1 MSTLTDR
8 YVWAVLREIPESQRP
23 DLEPE
28 IRALVAD
35 AIEARAD
42 RESDANARE
51 RAALLELGEPDVLA
65 ARYADKTMYLIG
77 PRLFPEWRR
86 LLTLLVPLVSVVVG
100 IVTGAA
106 SFINGQAP
114 VSAVVAGVTAG
125 FVVAIQT
132 AFWITLVFGLLE
144 RAGHQVPSPLPAW
157 SPDHLPELPVAHRV
171 GIAEAAASIAVSAF
185 AAGALIWQQALPP
198 VVIDGTAF
206 SIFNPDLWSFWL
218 PYFLVVLILQGVHQL
233 ALYLRGRWTWG
244 FAVVNAALNVAFAVP
259 AIWLLQADLL
269 VNPDLAAKL
278 NAVGGGQWFGP
289 TMSIAAI
296 VVAIVTVIDSLDGL
310 RKAWQNARPRG
321 LQATMA

>member
-1 MSTLTDR
+1 VSTLTDR
-8 YVWAVLREIPESQRP
+8 YVWAVLREVPESQRP
-23 DLEPE
+23 ELEPE

-35 AIEARAD
+35 AIEARAG
-42 RESDANARE
+42 READATARE
-51 RAALLELGEPDVLA
+51 RAALLELGEPDFLA

-86 LLTLLVPLVSVVVG
+86 LLTMLVPLVSVIVG
-100 IVTGAA
+100 IVAGAA
-106 SFINGQAP
+106 GFIDGRDP
-114 VSAVVAGVTAG
+114 VGAVVGGITAGVM
-125 FVVAIQT
+125 VAIQT
-132 AFWITLVFGLLE
+132 VFWITLVFAVIE
-144 RAGHQVPSPLPAW
+144 RAGSQVPSPLPAW

-185 AAGALIWQQALPP
+185 AAAALIWQQALPP

-206 SIFNPDLWSFWL
+206 TIFNPALWSFWL

-259 AIWLLQADLL
+259 AIWLLQTDQLINA
-269 VNPDLAAKL
+269 DLAAKL

-296 VVAIVTVIDSLDGL
+296 VVAIVTAIDSVDGL

-321 LQATMA
+321 LQVTTA